1 MTVRQFIPYPYNIE
15 ERKSLLAILD
25 NLGEHAL
32 SESFEKVREASGSL
46 IGPVFVHDGKYPRW
60 GALFCFGLNQLPDGT
75 VTDDFSH
82 PWNTPKEYVMS
93 EEDIVPAARRF
104 LQKILS
110 GSRRFRMKLELMGV
124 KP

>member
-1 MTVRQFIPYPYNIE
+1 MTFSQFLTSIK
-15 ERKSLLAILD
+15 ERKSLLDVLE

-32 SESFEKVREASGSL
+32 SESFEKVRAASGSL

-60 GALFCFGLNQLPDGT
+60 GALFCFGLNELPDGT

-110 GSRRFRMKLELMGV
+110 GSRRFRMRLELMGV